1 MEQKAQQFERTLKL
15 KHLVFIGLA
24 YMAPFAVFDTFGI
37 VSQTTKGH
45 VPAAY
50 ILVTIAVLFTAFSYG
65 KMVKEFPQAGSA
77 YTYTRHT
84 MHPGLGFLVGWASL
98 LDYLFM
104 PMINALLANV
114 YLSTGF
120 PDVPRWVWIV
130 GLIVLITIMNI
141 VGVKIAVSANML
153 MVLFQLIVAVAFI
166 VLTIRA
172 IVFGG
177 TGHLSLQPILS
188 NHMPWSAV
196 IAGSSILALS
206 FLGFDAVTTLSE
218 EAVEPKKN
226 VPRGILLIAL
236 FGGLFFIIVT
246 FFMQCLI
253 PHVSVLKNVS
263 GASPEIAK
271 LIGGTLFQSIFLAG
285 AFVSVAAS
293 GLAAQTSASRLLYA
307 MGRDG
312 VLPKKLFSY
321 VHPKLKT
328 PIFNVVILGI
338 IALTALFLNLTTAT
352 SFINF
357 GAFTAFSFVNLSV
370 IAFYFKEKR
379 TSAFGS
385 IIGYIIIPLIGLAV
399 NVYLWF
405 HLDRDAMILGL
416 SWIGAGIVYLLYLTR
431 FFTKAPPEFNFDE
444 SESITSERESITG

>member
-1 MEQKAQQFERTLKL
+1 M

-65 KMVKEFPQAGSA
+65 KMVKQFPQAGSA
-77 YTYTRHT
+77 YTYTRQT

-98 LDYLFM
+98 LDYIFM

-120 PDVPRWVWIV
+120 PNVPRWVWIV
-130 GLIVLITIMNI
+130 GLILLITIMNI
-141 VGVKIAVSANML
+141 AGVKIAVSANML
-153 MVLFQLIVAVAFI
+153 MVLFQLIVAIAFI

-172 IVFGG
+172 IVEGG
-177 TGHLSLQPILS
+177 TGHFSYQPVIS
-188 NHMPWSAV
+188 DHMSWSAV

-218 EAVEPKKN
+218 EVVEPKKN
-226 VPRGILLIAL
+226 VPRGILLISL

-253 PHVSVLKNVS
+253 PNVSVLKNIS

-271 LIGGTLFQSIFLAG
+271 LIGGTLFQAIFLAG
-285 AFVSVAAS
+285 AFVSVTAS

-321 VHPKLKT
+321 VHPKFKT
-328 PIFNVVILGI
+328 PVFNVVILGV
-338 IALTALFLNLTTAT
+338 IALTALLLNLKTAT

-370 IAFYFKEKR
+370 IAFYFKQKKPH
-379 TSAFGS
+379 TLGS
-385 IIGYIIIPLIGLAV
+385 IIEYIIIPLIGLAV

-416 SWIGAGIVYLLYLTR
+416 SWIAAGFVYLLYLTKC
-431 FFTKAPPEFNFDE
+431 FTKEPPEFHFDE
-444 SESITSERESITG
+444 SEALAAEPESMSG